1 MPFIARANAFLEDAG
16 DLAKNKRLPIMQE
29 TVRYMLK
36 NAVGI
41 DNAKSTEKIVE
52 HLQEK
57 GLPMINTRDW
67 QINILGPLREN
78 GIFIGSKRAK
88 GMFLIKDENDAKVA
102 ISQIQSR
109 IDKQNY
115 RLSIL
120 KDMCRKAGF
129 KIDQM

>member
-1 MPFIARANAFLEDAG
+1 MSEPFVDRASAFLKDAG
-16 DLAKNKRLPIMQE
+16 DLSKNKRLPAMQE

-41 DNAKSTEKIVE
+41 DHAKSTEKIVE

-57 GLPMINTRDW
+57 GYSVINVRDW

-88 GMFLIKDENDAKVA
+88 GMFIIKDGNDAKIA
-102 ISQIQSR
+102 IEQIQTR
-109 IDKQNY
+109 IDKQSY
-115 RLSIL
+115 RMNIL
-120 KDMCRKAGF
+120 KEMCRKAGF
-129 KIDQM
+129 NID